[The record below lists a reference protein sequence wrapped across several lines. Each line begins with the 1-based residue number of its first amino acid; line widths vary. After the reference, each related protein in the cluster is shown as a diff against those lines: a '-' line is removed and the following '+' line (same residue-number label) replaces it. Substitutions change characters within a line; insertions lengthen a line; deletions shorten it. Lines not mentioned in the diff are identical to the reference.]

1 MIADQLPFAEQF
13 RDLQMEQLE
22 CSVLFILLRTKMKYF
37 KMMTLQKAL
46 AACMIHSIICIGIKA
61 ICIARVNQL
70 LYLKQIPLPLL
81 LKTCN
86 KGIFCN
92 FSEVKKSQSLN
103 KFLKARDSFNRDYQL
118 AMQ

>member
-46 AACMIHSIICIGIKA
+46 AACMIHSIIHIGLKA
-61 ICIARVNQL
+61 ICTC
-70 LYLKQIPLPLL
+70 KSKPTSIPQA
-81 LKTCN
+81 N
-86 KGIFCN
+86 
-92 FSEVKKSQSLN
+92 
-103 KFLKARDSFNRDYQL
+103 SFTSFIES
-118 AMQ
+118 M